1 VQVWFE
7 IRHED
12 EKVTALIADRFL
24 RRIEAA
30 VVPLGVSAR
39 IAIDEKRGT
48 AALDPEGV
56 TLAQGVANDLGFSS
70 VVMKTVAGHDAL
82 ALQRRVPSTL
92 IFVPS
97 RDGLSHN
104 AREFT
109 EPAALDK
116 GLAVLTETLWRM
128 VTAP

>member
-1 VQVWFE
+1 MLGRAHQRLSKLAQCGSIAGTGLV
-7 IRHED
+7 RNPSRRRDGSD
-12 EKVTALIADRFL
+12 EQRA
-24 RRIEAA
+24 
-30 VVPLGVSAR
+30 S
-39 IAIDEKRGT
+39 

-56 TLAQGVANDLGFSS
+56 KLVRGVADDLGFSS
-70 VVMKTVAGHDAL
+70 AVIKTVAGHDAL
-82 ALQRRVPSTL
+82 ALQKRVPATL

-109 EPAALDK
+109 EPSALDK

>member
-1 VQVWFE
+1 MQSVS
-7 IRHED
+7 D
-12 EKVTALIADRFL
+12 E
-24 RRIEAA
+24 
-30 VVPLGVSAR
+30 
-39 IAIDEKRGT
+39 
-48 AALDPEGV
+48 
-56 TLAQGVANDLGFSS
+56 LGFTSA
-70 VVMKTVAGHDAL
+70 VMKTVAGHDAL
-82 ALQRRVPSTL
+82 ALQKRIPATL

-104 AREFT
+104 TREFT